1 LNNGMSAVVDWLRS
15 IGRTVLLEGD
25 GRYALYELSP
35 VGVVDALNLLAIANR
50 ARRKRGLE
58 PFADDL
64 AASRHTVNRKR
75 QRGSMNLVVGVD

>member
-1 LNNGMSAVVDWLRS
+1 MNEVVDWLRS

-58 PFADDL
+58 QFSADL
-64 AASRHTVNRKR
+64 AAPRHSVNRKR
-75 QRGSMNLVVGVD
+75 PRGSMNLVVGVD